1 MKRVAKRK
9 KEPKV
14 ADMKQAFRS
23 SMLRRFS
30 IKMKV
35 KMYKEDQLK
44 MMLNAIESK
53 KKIGSMS
60 SISREMKKR
69 MTVAYDFKNFCVENR
84 TSLVEEQSFLI
95 YRSLLPESQKYVE
108 TTCFSIVN
116 NVSLMGVY
124 IAEVRVMTLKHVL
137 DLYKQQNNLQLA

>member
-1 MKRVAKRK
+1 
-9 KEPKV
+9 
-14 ADMKQAFRS
+14 
-23 SMLRRFS
+23 
-30 IKMKV
+30 
-35 KMYKEDQLK
+35 MYKEDQLK

-95 YRSLLPESQKYVE
+95 YKSLLPESQKYVE